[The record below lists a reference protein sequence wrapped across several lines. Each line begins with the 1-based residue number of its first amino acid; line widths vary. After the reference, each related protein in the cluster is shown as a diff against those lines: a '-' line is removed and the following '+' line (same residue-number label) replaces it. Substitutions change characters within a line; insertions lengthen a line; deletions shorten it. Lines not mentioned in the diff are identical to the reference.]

1 MPFSLSSLSA
11 ARGVDVSE
19 GLRRRRPRSGGAAA
33 PAEAP
38 AAEAPAAEAPAAE
51 APAAAPAAESAGAS
65 SSVFAEKEDA
75 WGDDDDEEEEAAA
88 AAAPPAEPA
97 AAPAA
102 EPAAAE
108 PVAGGLRP
116 GMSRRKLGPRYGA
129 DELGGARGGSGDLGD
144 EPRKK
149 LGAFAG
155 QNAAAGRREPP
166 RRRPEPAARG
176 GGGARERSPPRPKKA
191 PPKEYSKPAWAKVGD
206 ETSDKKTLKQ
216 ATPILN
222 KLTLEKFERLS
233 AEFCA
238 LPFDS
243 VALVKGAIDLI
254 VDKAQHETHFVGIY
268 AELCVKLSETPMT
281 GLGEVEKGK
290 KFRRMLLERCQAE
303 FEMDHSAVQ
312 AELEA
317 LEPGP
322 RKLRIAEIRKL
333 YIGHMFF
340 IGALYKH
347 EMLKESIMHHCV
359 QELFGDPDE
368 PDGEKIECLAKLM
381 ATIGKQLDA
390 AALEKKES
398 MKFMKAYFKQLK
410 KLAVNQKLESRIR
423 FMVKDLC
430 ELRDDLWKPRRA
442 VETAKT
448 IAEIHD
454 DIQREADIK
463 AGLKPRSKV
472 NREKAGV
479 SEKTDDGWE
488 TVPTAGGRRVM
499 VVEEKKPKK
508 SSSKEA
514 AAPKGGSM
522 GSFGGFA
529 SLTSEKKKKKKD
541 KGDKDE
547 KKKKKKSSKDNLKE
561 LADDEAAG
569 AAAPEATF
577 DEGAYKAKC
586 KAAVAEYM
594 SIESV
599 EEVVACATDE
609 LSALAGTEKLAL
621 LVAVALDVVLEGK
634 AGDRARVAPLLV
646 ALADAKVLAAAHFAA
661 AFLELLEFLPD
672 LVIDTPKASEWLGDV
687 LKALV
692 AGGHADPAFLDT
704 APAAVAEQGEDALKT
719 GSAKRASAWTARP
732 SGARAQRWGPSRA
745 ATVRA

>member
-1 MPFSLSSLSA
+1 MPFSLSSLNA

-19 GLRRRRPRSGGAAA
+19 GLKEKEAAVE
-33 PAEAP
+33 EAP
-38 AAEAPAAEAPAAE
+38 ARAAGGASGARRGGARGGG
-51 APAAAPAAESAGAS
+51 ARGGGARAAAPAAESAGAS

-75 WGDDDDEEEEAAA
+75 WGDDDDDEEEERRRRRGA
-88 AAAPPAEPA
+88 
-97 AAPAA
+97 
-102 EPAAAE
+102 
-108 PVAGGLRP
+108 RP
-116 GMSRRKLGPRYGA
+116 RSPRRRR
-129 DELGGARGGSGDLGD
+129 GGARGGGS
-144 EPRKK
+144 P
-149 LGAFAG
+149 A
-155 QNAAAGRREPP
+155 AAAGRRGPP
-166 RRRPEPAARG
+166 RARTAAGARRPEG

-216 ATPILN
+216 ATSILN

-609 LSALAGTEKLAL
+609 LSALGGTEKLAL

-719 GSAKRASAWTARP
+719 WAAFKAYVASA
-732 SGARAQRWGPSRA
+732 
-745 ATVRA
+745 

>member
-1 MPFSLSSLSA
+1 M
-11 ARGVDVSE
+11 SE
-19 GLRRRRPRSGGAAA
+19 GLKEKEAAVEEAAA
-33 PAEAP
+33 AP

-51 APAAAPAAESAGAS
+51 APAPAPAAESAGAS

-88 AAAPPAEPA
+88 AAPAAPAEPA

-149 LGAFAG
+149 LGAFSG
-155 QNAAAGRREPP
+155 QTYEAKEKKAEP
-166 RRRPEPAARG
+166 RRDYAPQRSARGFPQRG
-176 GGGARERSPPRPKKA
+176 GGGSSGSLRALDGRRSPPPDGGGGGRERSPPRPKKA

-216 ATPILN
+216 ATSILN

-233 AEFCA
+233 AEFCV

-340 IGALYKH
+340 IGALYKQS
-347 EMLKESIMHHCV
+347 MLKESIMHHCV

-442 VETAKT
+442 VEQAKT

-514 AAPKGGSM
+514 AAPKAM

-561 LADDEAAG
+561 LADDEAAA

-594 SIESV
+594 SIEAV

-609 LSALAGTEKLAL
+609 LSALGLPEKLSL

-646 ALADAKVLAAAHFAA
+646 ALADAKVLAAAHFAT

-672 LVIDTPKASEWLGDV
+672 LVIDTPKASEWLCDV

-692 AGGHADPAFLDT
+692 AGGHADPAFLET
-704 APAAVAEQGEDALKT
+704 PPAAVAEQGEDALKT
-719 GSAKRASAWTARP
+719 WAAFKAHVASA
-732 SGARAQRWGPSRA
+732 
-745 ATVRA
+745 

>member
-1 MPFSLSSLSA
+1 M
-11 ARGVDVSE
+11 SE
-19 GLRRRRPRSGGAAA
+19 GLKEKEAAVEEAAA
-33 PAEAP
+33 AP

-75 WGDDDDEEEEAAA
+75 WGDDDEEEEEAAA
-88 AAAPPAEPA
+88 AAPAAPAEPA

-149 LGAFAG
+149 LGAFSG
-155 QNAAAGRREPP
+155 QKYEASEKKAEP
-166 RRRPEPAARG
+166 RRDYAPQRSARGFPQRG
-176 GGGARERSPPRPKKA
+176 GGGSSGSLRALDGRRSPPPEGGGGGRERSPPRPKKA

-216 ATPILN
+216 ATSILN

-317 LEPGP
+317 LEPGA
-322 RKLRIAEIRKL
+322 RKLRIAEIRKR

-430 ELRDDLWKPRRA
+430 ELRDDLWKPRRE
-442 VETAKT
+442 VEQAKT

-472 NREKAGV
+472 TREKAGV

-488 TVPTAGGRRVM
+488 TVPTAGGRRVA

-508 SSSKEA
+508 SDKAA

-561 LADDEAAG
+561 LADDEAA
-569 AAAPEATF
+569 AAAPEASF

-609 LSALAGTEKLAL
+609 LSALGAPEKLAL
-621 LVAVALDVVLEGK
+621 LVTVALDVVLEGK

-719 GSAKRASAWTARP
+719 WAAFKAYVASA
-732 SGARAQRWGPSRA
+732 
-745 ATVRA
+745 